1 MTSFWIMT
9 LALTAFAGD
18 DPPAQAARPAPLDV
32 VAALETALSDA
43 IEKTEASVVAIARD
57 RRENPDETTAIK
69 GRNPLP
75 IRLDARFRS
84 GQDAFL
90 PVVDDFISLDTGSG
104 IVVGDHGEILTT
116 FHVVKGANRL
126 VVRAIG
132 AKQGFD
138 AEILAADPRSDL
150 AVIVP
155 REIPGVPS
163 PALKPIRLG
172 DSSKLRKGSFLIAL
186 GNPFN
191 AARDGRPSAS
201 WGILSNVSRRIEP
214 SIDERMTRQRQ
225 LRHFPTLLQ
234 LDAKLN
240 QGMSGGAV
248 VNLKGELVGVTTDG
262 GGTEGFDAAA
272 GYAIPMNPL
281 ARRVVETLKQGKEF
295 EYGMLGIGLDVVNG
309 TSRVDNVQPNTPAAM
324 GGVLADDLITQ
335 VGDTPVTDADNLVL
349 AVNAL
354 PAGTVVKLKIERAGR
369 PVECT
374 VELAKYFSD
383 PASPPIV
390 TNVPPA
396 WRGLRIDYLS
406 TLPNAGFGFE
416 RLNVMARGGVAVI
429 DVEPGTP
436 ADKAGLKRGQV
447 ISRIDDKPIHNPRE
461 FREALAKITGA
472 VKLGTDAGDVTIQ
485 PK

>member
-1 MTSFWIMT
+1 MTASWIVS
-9 LALTAFAGD
+9 LALLTCGVDEPAARE
-18 DPPAQAARPAPLDV
+18 AQAGAAATQDAQAKAPSAHGAKINAPMPLDV
-32 VAALETALSDA
+32 ATALETALADA
-43 IEKTEASVVAIARD
+43 IEKSEASVVAIARD

-84 GQDAFL
+84 GQDAFM

-104 IVVGDHGEILTT
+104 VVVGDRGEILTT
-116 FHVVKGANRL
+116 FHVVRGANRL

-132 AKQGFD
+132 ARQGFD

-155 REIPGVPS
+155 RELPGIPP
-163 PALKPIRLG
+163 PLLKPIQLG
-172 DSSKLRKGSFLIAL
+172 HASKLRKGSFLVAL

-201 WGILSNVSRRIEP
+201 WGILSNIARRLEP
-214 SIDERMTRQRQ
+214 TLDDRMSRQRQ

-248 VNLKGELVGVTTDG
+248 VNLRGELVGITTDG

-272 GYAIPMNPL
+272 GYAIPMNSL
-281 ARRVVETLKQGKEF
+281 GRRVVETLKQGKEF

-309 TSRVDNVQPNTPAAM
+309 TNRVDNVQPNTPAAM
-324 GGVLADDLITQ
+324 GGVVADDLITE
-335 VGDTPVTDADNLVL
+335 VGDTVVSDADHLVL

-354 PAGTVVKLKIERAGR
+354 PAGTIVKLKIQRAGR

-374 VELAKYFSD
+374 VELAKYPID
-383 PASPPIV
+383 PRSPPIV
-390 TNVPPA
+390 TNIQPA

-406 TLPNAGFGFE
+406 TLPNGGFGILVNQAG
-416 RLNVMARGGVAVI
+416 RPSNLIGGHGYNQPNLVFNKGFGSYRFYRR
-429 DVEPGTP
+429 PSP
-436 ADKAGLKRGQV
+436 
-447 ISRIDDKPIHNPRE
+447 SRNKH
-461 FREALAKITGA
+461 
-472 VKLGTDAGDVTIQ
+472 
-485 PK
+485 